1 MCFKQRMMNH
11 ETLENDLCKHNTKS
25 QRCKESLRVLNF
37 SSSCPQFSA
46 CKSLF
51 IFQDP
56 PQIPLYNLKSFLL
69 PFVYSFFKKINFTFH
84 WASLVS
90 LMVENPPADAGGI
103 RDAGLIPGSGR
114 SPGEGAWQPTPE
126 FMLGESHGQRSLV
139 SYSP

>member
-11 ETLENDLCKHNTKS
+11 ETVENDLCKHNTKS
-25 QRCKESLRVLNF
+25 QRCKESLKVLNF

-46 CKSLF
+46 CESLF

-56 PQIPLYNLKSFLL
+56 PQIPLYTGSHSCFHLFIH
-69 PFVYSFFKKINFTFH
+69 FFKINFAFH

-90 LMVENPPADAGGI
+90 LMVENPPANAGGI
-103 RDAGLIPGSGR
+103 RDAGSIPGSGR

-126 FMLGESHGQRSLV
+126 FMPRESHGQRSLV